1 MLIFGLW
8 VCPQPSRGIPKF
20 GVRVPPAHG
29 QSYGQNHRPSG
40 QEMLSV
46 LFAFF
51 SFLSLS
57 PLTEHSP
64 QRQQQ
69 VPPAAV
75 CIAGPTPTHHHHPP
89 LPLPKKVC
97 AGPLQ
102 THWQHSLTPQPF
114 LHSNPPTF
122 RYKDGWISSVLAC
135 YAENFF
141 FLVMHVQL
149 DVH

>member
-1 MLIFGLW
+1 MGSPMARIIGP
-8 VCPQPSRGIPKF
+8 VDRRCS
-20 GVRVPPAHG
+20 
-29 QSYGQNHRPSG
+29 
-40 QEMLSV
+40 LSV

-51 SFLSLS
+51 SFLLLS
-57 PLTEHSP
+57 PVTEHSP

-69 VPPAAV
+69 VPPAAA
-75 CIAGPTPTHHHHPP
+75 CTAGPTPTHHDHPP
-89 LPLPKKVC
+89 PPLPKKVC

-135 YAENFF
+135 YAEDFF
-141 FLVMHVQL
+141 FFFGYVCPIRCTLKGRGKKEIIHTIMILTSLQS
-149 DVH
+149 